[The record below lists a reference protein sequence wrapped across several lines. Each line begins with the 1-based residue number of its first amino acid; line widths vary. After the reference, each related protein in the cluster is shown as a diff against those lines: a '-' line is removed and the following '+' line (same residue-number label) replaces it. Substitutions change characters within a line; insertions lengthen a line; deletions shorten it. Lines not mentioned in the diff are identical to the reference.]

1 MKKRII
7 SLLMH
12 LGTISSL
19 SFVIEMYRKDE
30 FKKLI
35 IKFAYQTTKVSYAK
49 SCKGIEKRN

>member
-1 MKKRII
+1 
-7 SLLMH
+7 MH